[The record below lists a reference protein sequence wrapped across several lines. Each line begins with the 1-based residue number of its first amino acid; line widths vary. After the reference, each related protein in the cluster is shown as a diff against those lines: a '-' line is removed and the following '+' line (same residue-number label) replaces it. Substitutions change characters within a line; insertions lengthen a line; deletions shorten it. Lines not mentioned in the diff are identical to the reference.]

1 MKNLVKSLI
10 IVLSCLVANV
20 ARAEDPTLA
29 INTEEQGTTDF
40 LGTYATEGITL
51 SSSVSW
57 SSGTVQIGNTA
68 NGYDQHYFEVLAGA
82 KIDSISFLLSG
93 NGSNKSIQAPVF
105 GWEETATSNN
115 ADTYC
120 ILNAVTVTANSYDA
134 AQWFTYDFSNS
145 DIKCARI
152 YRSSKNIS
160 SKDPAYTGSSTAL
173 GSGQTI
179 RIWGLKVWLAGS
191 GSQDQPVESVTITG
205 PSQGAVGVPFKLT
218 AKAAGG
224 KASEFWWTEGSG
236 TTHISDQNVLEVTP
250 DSKGTFEYKAWAKN
264 EYNTDPASA
273 THTIEITV
281 PSGEIIKAT
290 TTGVVSG
297 VIGGTYETNLG
308 TGDTKKLD
316 KNKYFGFTL
325 AYGTFA
331 EKDTFVI
338 NITEGANLGKCM
350 IYADK
355 EGNELI
361 YDEGIVYTKA
371 DADEPV
377 ICPTGLKKIVLPET
391 VNGKSSLYLYRE
403 NGNTQWNP
411 KFSYIAV
418 IRPEGEQEPIP
429 VTGVSIDPKE
439 ISIEEGKT
447 ATLTAIIEPKNADNK
462 KVTWNSNAEG
472 IAKVDD
478 NGIVTGVAKG
488 DAIITVKTADGGFEA
503 TCKVTVTEPAPTVD
517 VTGVELSQEK
527 VSIIIGQTTTLTAKV
542 LPENA
547 SDKTVEWSSNKP
559 EVATVTNGVV
569 KGIAEGTATI
579 TAKTVDGGFEAT
591 CEVTV
596 KPVAVES
603 VSLAKTEATIKVDA
617 TLTLT
622 AKVLPENATNKDVK
636 WSSNKETVVT
646 VDNNGK
652 VTGIAEGE
660 AIITVKTVD
669 GEKTAECKVKVEAKQ
684 TPQTDLKLHTSEVYE
699 DPAGYNTPL
708 VKFNDREYEVYY
720 TGKGKIGGQGN
731 TYPLVYTDAEGNEI
745 SDGTK
750 AKDRWFVYNIAGCED
765 KNGAT
770 KDEFTISRGR
780 WKAATDNDSL
790 IMRVKGYDCFR
801 LFAADKKEADPKQQ
815 FHVYIDDMTQ
825 EVSMTHSESASIRE
839 FTLST
844 DEHVIK
850 IEAKG
855 TSNQYIFGWSLR
867 VSNDP
872 LVRQVAG
879 PKEQTVYQT
888 KEIEPTA
895 YVVRRAAKSK
905 LAWKDD
911 KAAEGISMTEGTNDS
926 VFVSGKA
933 TAAVGTYTYIV
944 QALDAEDKVA
954 ATETGTLTIETHVFD
969 CERGNDFKAEVGEQ
983 IRPLSFK
990 FYAANKED
998 ITLNCDIEGL
1008 TLTKKDSVAVLE
1020 GTPSANTAEGEYTY
1034 SIKAAGGNTV
1044 SGTITVSI
1052 PDPYFEPIAEVIA
1065 RINQQVTFALIARH
1079 AENVTVTGL
1088 PGFTCKYDKAT
1099 DKATIT
1105 GTPTVEGEVQFT
1117 AKATPRYQ
1125 GKQTVTA
1132 DGKLIVIGQNEK
1144 IMLVVHKDLE
1154 SINDEPV
1161 AKLIKEEKGF
1171 YVTMRKQEELEG
1183 SSVEAFDFLFI
1194 SENVDADHK
1203 AVQQLTKEGGKPMLN
1218 MKAFTYSPDRLN
1230 WGQPNNG
1237 TVDTVTHNGQNIFVE
1252 RNDHPI
1258 FEGKQHGDTIT
1269 ILSQIVQK
1277 GVMPITINSETLGGS
1292 YCLATAYT
1300 RDIKNYYKD
1309 GELQT
1314 FLHEIPAA
1322 VRGKKYICMPIAL
1335 SSSKYLTDDGKNLV
1349 SKVVD
1354 YLMDEEPFTLPTTEL
1369 QINSFVVEGFEA
1381 TIEANYTIELEIPA
1395 NRFQELDS
1403 LKHAKPVIELEDP
1416 IYTHVSPESGEEVDL
1431 HYATFMPVVYEVT
1444 NYIKRQAYDVYVRII
1459 GTQGIEGVYS
1469 VGEWVNI
1476 YDIFGRKVTTT
1487 NEDVYQMELPR
1498 GVYIVVTSEG
1508 QTLKIMR

>member
-1 MKNLVKSLI
+1 MKNARLFLMVWILSFGMFAKATPIATLNFNQPATLPTGYVYSTSGAPSIATVDNKSC
-10 IVLSCLVANV
+10 VYVTNGG
-20 ARAEDPTLA
+20 
-29 INTEEQGTTDF
+29 GTQAPSFETD
-40 LGTYATEGITL
+40 G
-51 SSSVSW
+51 S
-57 SSGTVQIGNTA
+57 
-68 NGYDQHYFEVLAGA
+68 VLASKGKRWMAFSPDVDCDVVINVYSSKKTWTLYDKNGVKATLTQAAKQWDDWSITGLKAGEWYVIGA
-82 KIDSISFLLSG
+82 G
-93 NGSNKSIQAPVF
+93 NSQCYVSAMTFTSSTPP
-105 GWEETATSNN
+105 ATPTVSS
-115 ADTYC
+115 
-120 ILNAVTVTANSYDA
+120 VTVT
-134 AQWFTYDFSNS
+134 
-145 DIKCARI
+145 
-152 YRSSKNIS
+152 
-160 SKDPAYTGSSTAL
+160 
-173 GSGQTI
+173 
-179 RIWGLKVWLAGS
+179 
-191 GSQDQPVESVTITG
+191 
-205 PSQGAVGVPFKLT
+205 
-218 AKAAGG
+218 
-224 KASEFWWTEGSG
+224 
-236 TTHISDQNVLEVTP
+236 
-250 DSKGTFEYKAWAKN
+250 
-264 EYNTDPASA
+264 PASA
-273 THTIEITV
+273 TLDIN
-281 PSGEIIKAT
+281 AT
-290 TTGVVSG
+290 QQ
-297 VIGGTYETNLG
+297 
-308 TGDTKKLD
+308 
-316 KNKYFGFTL
+316 F
-325 AYGTFA
+325 
-331 EKDTFVI
+331 
-338 NITEGANLGKCM
+338 
-350 IYADK
+350 
-355 EGNELI
+355 
-361 YDEGIVYTKA
+361 
-371 DADEPV
+371 
-377 ICPTGLKKIVLPET
+377 
-391 VNGKSSLYLYRE
+391 
-403 NGNTQWNP
+403 
-411 KFSYIAV
+411 
-418 IRPEGEQEPIP
+418 
-429 VTGVSIDPKE
+429 
-439 ISIEEGKT
+439 T
-447 ATLTAIIEPKNADNK
+447 ATVDASPATA
-462 KVTWNSNAEG
+462 
-472 IAKVDD
+472 
-478 NGIVTGVAKG
+478 
-488 DAIITVKTADGGFEA
+488 
-503 TCKVTVTEPAPTVD
+503 
-517 VTGVELSQEK
+517 
-527 VSIIIGQTTTLTAKV
+527 
-542 LPENA
+542 
-547 SDKTVEWSSNKP
+547 DKTVTWSTSDAN
-559 EVATVTNGVV
+559 VATVSTTGLVTAV
-569 KGIAEGTATI
+569 AQGTATI
-579 TAKTVDGGFEAT
+579 TATSNLDNTKSGTATITVNPPAQTIDVTAIDFNKTSTTIAIGDSETLTVTYTPSDANTGKAITSWVSSDEAVATVNNGTITGVAAGTATITATSQGGFTASCT
-591 CEVTV
+591 VTV
-596 KPVAVES
+596 QAVAVTG
-603 VSLAKTEATIKVDA
+603 VTLNKT
-617 TLTLT
+617 TLTLKEEGFET
-622 AKVLPENATNKDVK
+622 LTHTIAPSNATNKAVT
-636 WSSNKETVVT
+636 WTSSATTVAT

-684 TPQTDLKLHTSEVYE
+684 TPQTDLKLHTPEVYE

-911 KAAEGISMTEGTNDS
+911 KAAEGISMTVGTNDS
-926 VFVSGKA
+926 VFVNGKA

-1008 TLTKKDSVAVLE
+1008 TLTKKDSIAVLE
-1020 GTPSANTAEGEYTY
+1020 GTPSANTAEGEHTY

-1079 AENVTVTGL
+1079 AETVTVTGL
-1088 PGFTCKYDKAT
+1088 PNGFTCKYDKAT

-1105 GTPTVEGEVQFT
+1105 GTPTAEGEVPFT
-1117 AKATPRYQ
+1117 ATATPRYQ

-1161 AKLIKEEKGF
+1161 AKLIKDTKGF

-1258 FEGKQHGDTIT
+1258 FEGKQHGETIT

-1335 SSSKYLTDDGKNLV
+1335 SSSKYLTDAGKNLV

-1354 YLMDEEPFTLPTTEL
+1354 YLMDEEPFTLPATEL

>member
-1 MKNLVKSLI
+1 MKNARLFLMVWILSFGMFAKATPIATLNFNQPATLPTGYVYSTSGAPSIATVDNKSCVYVTNGGGTQAPSFETDGS
-10 IVLSCLVANV
+10 VLASKGKRWMAFSPDVDCDVVINVYSSKKTWTLYDKNGAKATLTQAAKQWDDWSITGLKAGEWYVIGAGNSQCYVSAMTFTSSTPPATPTVSSVTVTPASATLDINATQQFTATVDASPATADKTVTWSTSDANV
-20 ARAEDPTLA
+20 ATISTTGLVTAVA
-29 INTEEQGTTDF
+29 QGT
-40 LGTYATEGITL
+40 ATI
-51 SSSVSW
+51 
-57 SSGTVQIGNTA
+57 
-68 NGYDQHYFEVLAGA
+68 
-82 KIDSISFLLSG
+82 
-93 NGSNKSIQAPVF
+93 
-105 GWEETATSNN
+105 TATSNLDN
-115 ADTYC
+115 TKSGTATITVNPPAQTIDVTA
-120 ILNAVTVTANSYDA
+120 IDFNKTSTTIAIGDSETLTVTYTPSDAN
-134 AQWFTYDFSNS
+134 T
-145 DIKCARI
+145 
-152 YRSSKNIS
+152 
-160 SKDPAYTGSSTAL
+160 
-173 GSGQTI
+173 
-179 RIWGLKVWLAGS
+179 
-191 GSQDQPVESVTITG
+191 
-205 PSQGAVGVPFKLT
+205 
-218 AKAAGG
+218 G
-224 KASEFWWTEGSG
+224 KAITWT
-236 TTHISDQNVLEVTP
+236 TSD
-250 DSKGTFEYKAWAKN
+250 
-264 EYNTDPASA
+264 
-273 THTIEITV
+273 
-281 PSGEIIKAT
+281 
-290 TTGVVSG
+290 
-297 VIGGTYETNLG
+297 
-308 TGDTKKLD
+308 D
-316 KNKYFGFTL
+316 K
-325 AYGTFA
+325 
-331 EKDTFVI
+331 
-338 NITEGANLGKCM
+338 
-350 IYADK
+350 
-355 EGNELI
+355 
-361 YDEGIVYTKA
+361 
-371 DADEPV
+371 
-377 ICPTGLKKIVLPET
+377 
-391 VNGKSSLYLYRE
+391 
-403 NGNTQWNP
+403 
-411 KFSYIAV
+411 
-418 IRPEGEQEPIP
+418 
-429 VTGVSIDPKE
+429 
-439 ISIEEGKT
+439 
-447 ATLTAIIEPKNADNK
+447 
-462 KVTWNSNAEG
+462 
-472 IAKVDD
+472 
-478 NGIVTGVAKG
+478 
-488 DAIITVKTADGGFEA
+488 
-503 TCKVTVTEPAPTVD
+503 
-517 VTGVELSQEK
+517 
-527 VSIIIGQTTTLTAKV
+527 
-542 LPENA
+542 
-547 SDKTVEWSSNKP
+547 
-559 EVATVTNGVV
+559 VATVEGGVV
-569 KGIAEGTATI
+569 TGIAEGTATI
-579 TAKTVDGGFEAT
+579 TATPEKGTAAT

-603 VSLAKTEATIKVDA
+603 VSLDKTEATIKVDA

-636 WSSNKETVVT
+636 WRSNKETVAT

-684 TPQTDLKLHTSEVYE
+684 TPQTDLKLHTPEVYE

-990 FYAANKED
+990 FYAANKEH
-998 ITLNCDIEGL
+998 ITLHCNIEGL
-1008 TLTKKDSVAVLE
+1008 TLTKKDSIAVLE

-1079 AENVTVTGL
+1079 ADTVTVKDL
-1088 PGFTCKYDKAT
+1088 PNGFTCKYDKAT

-1105 GTPTVEGEVQFT
+1105 GTPTVEGEVTFT

-1132 DGKLIVIGQNEK
+1132 YGKLIVIGQNEK

-1237 TVDTVTHNGQNIFVE
+1237 TVDTVTHNGQNIFIE

-1258 FEGKQHGDTIT
+1258 FEGKQHGETIT

-1381 TIEANYTIELEIPA
+1381 TIEANYVIELEIPA

-1416 IYTHVSPESGEEVDL
+1416 IYTRVSPESGEEVDL

>member
-1 MKNLVKSLI
+1 M
-10 IVLSCLVANV
+10 
-20 ARAEDPTLA
+20 
-29 INTEEQGTTDF
+29 
-40 LGTYATEGITL
+40 
-51 SSSVSW
+51 
-57 SSGTVQIGNTA
+57 
-68 NGYDQHYFEVLAGA
+68 
-82 KIDSISFLLSG
+82 
-93 NGSNKSIQAPVF
+93 
-105 GWEETATSNN
+105 
-115 ADTYC
+115 
-120 ILNAVTVTANSYDA
+120 
-134 AQWFTYDFSNS
+134 
-145 DIKCARI
+145 
-152 YRSSKNIS
+152 
-160 SKDPAYTGSSTAL
+160 
-173 GSGQTI
+173 
-179 RIWGLKVWLAGS
+179 
-191 GSQDQPVESVTITG
+191 
-205 PSQGAVGVPFKLT
+205 
-218 AKAAGG
+218 AGG
-224 KASEFWWTEGSG
+224 A
-236 TTHISDQNVLEVTP
+236 
-250 DSKGTFEYKAWAKN
+250 Y
-264 EYNTDPASA
+264 
-273 THTIEITV
+273 IE
-281 PSGEIIKAT
+281 
-290 TTGVVSG
+290 
-297 VIGGTYETNLG
+297 
-308 TGDTKKLD
+308 
-316 KNKYFGFTL
+316 
-325 AYGTFA
+325 
-331 EKDTFVI
+331 
-338 NITEGANLGKCM
+338 
-350 IYADK
+350 
-355 EGNELI
+355 
-361 YDEGIVYTKA
+361 
-371 DADEPV
+371 
-377 ICPTGLKKIVLPET
+377 
-391 VNGKSSLYLYRE
+391 LY
-403 NGNTQWNP
+403 
-411 KFSYIAV
+411 
-418 IRPEGEQEPIP
+418 
-429 VTGVSIDPKE
+429 
-439 ISIEEGKT
+439 
-447 ATLTAIIEPKNADNK
+447 
-462 KVTWNSNAEG
+462 
-472 IAKVDD
+472 
-478 NGIVTGVAKG
+478 
-488 DAIITVKTADGGFEA
+488 
-503 TCKVTVTEPAPTVD
+503 
-517 VTGVELSQEK
+517 
-527 VSIIIGQTTTLTAKV
+527 
-542 LPENA
+542 
-547 SDKTVEWSSNKP
+547 
-559 EVATVTNGVV
+559 
-569 KGIAEGTATI
+569 
-579 TAKTVDGGFEAT
+579 
-591 CEVTV
+591 
-596 KPVAVES
+596 
-603 VSLAKTEATIKVDA
+603 
-617 TLTLT
+617 
-622 AKVLPENATNKDVK
+622 
-636 WSSNKETVVT
+636 
-646 VDNNGK
+646 
-652 VTGIAEGE
+652 
-660 AIITVKTVD
+660 
-669 GEKTAECKVKVEAKQ
+669 
-684 TPQTDLKLHTSEVYE
+684 
-699 DPAGYNTPL
+699 
-708 VKFNDREYEVYY
+708 
-720 TGKGKIGGQGN
+720 
-731 TYPLVYTDAEGNEI
+731 
-745 SDGTK
+745 
-750 AKDRWFVYNIAGCED
+750 
-765 KNGAT
+765 
-770 KDEFTISRGR
+770 
-780 WKAATDNDSL
+780 
-790 IMRVKGYDCFR
+790 VKGYSMFSILGKDNNTTPSGSTAR
-801 LFAADKKEADPKQQ
+801 WLQ
-815 FHVYIDDMTQ
+815 VYIDEE
-825 EVSMTHSESASIRE
+825 EVSKQEDAFTKDSIRRYE
-839 FTLST
+839 ISSPEKAHL
-844 DEHVIK
+844 IK
-850 IEAKG
+850 VVSMHS
-855 TSNQYIFGWSLR
+855 SNSYAYAISLE
-867 VSNDP
+867 VSDAP

-1008 TLTKKDSVAVLE
+1008 TLTKKDSIAVLE

-1034 SIKAAGGNTV
+1034 SIKAEGGNTV

-1065 RINQQVTFALIARH
+1065 RINQQVTFALIVRH
-1079 AENVTVTGL
+1079 AETVTVTGL
-1088 PGFTCKYDKAT
+1088 PNGFTFKYDKAT

-1105 GTPTVEGEVQFT
+1105 GTPTTEGEVPFT
-1117 AKATPRYQ
+1117 ATATPRYQ

-1161 AKLIKEEKGF
+1161 AKFIKEEKGF

-1335 SSSKYLTDDGKNLV
+1335 SSSKYLTDAGKNLV

-1354 YLMDEEPFTLPTTEL
+1354 YLMDEEPFTLPATEL

-1381 TIEANYTIELEIPA
+1381 TIEANYVIELEIPA

>member
-1 MKNLVKSLI
+1 MKNARLFLMVWILSFGMFAKATPIATLNFNQPATLPTGYVYSTSGAPSIATVDNKSC
-10 IVLSCLVANV
+10 VYVTNGG
-20 ARAEDPTLA
+20 
-29 INTEEQGTTDF
+29 GTQAPSFETD
-40 LGTYATEGITL
+40 G
-51 SSSVSW
+51 S
-57 SSGTVQIGNTA
+57 
-68 NGYDQHYFEVLAGA
+68 VLASKGKRWMAFSPDVDCDVVINVYSSKKTWTLYDKNGVKATLTQAAKQWDDWSITGLKAGEWYVIGA
-82 KIDSISFLLSG
+82 G
-93 NGSNKSIQAPVF
+93 NSQCYVSAMTFTSSTPP
-105 GWEETATSNN
+105 ATPTVSS
-115 ADTYC
+115 
-120 ILNAVTVTANSYDA
+120 VTVT
-134 AQWFTYDFSNS
+134 
-145 DIKCARI
+145 
-152 YRSSKNIS
+152 
-160 SKDPAYTGSSTAL
+160 
-173 GSGQTI
+173 
-179 RIWGLKVWLAGS
+179 
-191 GSQDQPVESVTITG
+191 
-205 PSQGAVGVPFKLT
+205 
-218 AKAAGG
+218 
-224 KASEFWWTEGSG
+224 
-236 TTHISDQNVLEVTP
+236 
-250 DSKGTFEYKAWAKN
+250 
-264 EYNTDPASA
+264 PASA
-273 THTIEITV
+273 TLDIN
-281 PSGEIIKAT
+281 AT
-290 TTGVVSG
+290 QQ
-297 VIGGTYETNLG
+297 
-308 TGDTKKLD
+308 
-316 KNKYFGFTL
+316 F
-325 AYGTFA
+325 
-331 EKDTFVI
+331 
-338 NITEGANLGKCM
+338 
-350 IYADK
+350 
-355 EGNELI
+355 
-361 YDEGIVYTKA
+361 
-371 DADEPV
+371 
-377 ICPTGLKKIVLPET
+377 
-391 VNGKSSLYLYRE
+391 
-403 NGNTQWNP
+403 
-411 KFSYIAV
+411 
-418 IRPEGEQEPIP
+418 
-429 VTGVSIDPKE
+429 
-439 ISIEEGKT
+439 T
-447 ATLTAIIEPKNADNK
+447 ATVDASPATA
-462 KVTWNSNAEG
+462 
-472 IAKVDD
+472 
-478 NGIVTGVAKG
+478 
-488 DAIITVKTADGGFEA
+488 
-503 TCKVTVTEPAPTVD
+503 
-517 VTGVELSQEK
+517 
-527 VSIIIGQTTTLTAKV
+527 
-542 LPENA
+542 
-547 SDKTVEWSSNKP
+547 DKTVTWSTSDAN
-559 EVATVTNGVV
+559 VATVSTTGLVTAV
-569 KGIAEGTATI
+569 AQGTATI
-579 TAKTVDGGFEAT
+579 TATSNLDNTKSGTATITVNPPAQTIDVTAIDFNKTSTTIAIGDSETLTVTYTPSDANTGKAITSWVSSDEAVATVNNGTITGVAAGTATITATSQGGFTASCT
-591 CEVTV
+591 VTV
-596 KPVAVES
+596 QAVAVTG
-603 VSLAKTEATIKVDA
+603 VTLNKT
-617 TLTLT
+617 TLTLKEEGFET
-622 AKVLPENATNKDVK
+622 LTHTIAPSNATNKAVT
-636 WSSNKETVVT
+636 WTSSATTVAT

-684 TPQTDLKLHTSEVYE
+684 TPQTDLKLHTPEVYE

-1008 TLTKKDSVAVLE
+1008 TLTKKDSIAVLE
-1020 GTPSANTAEGEYTY
+1020 GTPSANTAEGEHTY

-1079 AENVTVTGL
+1079 AETVTVTGL
-1088 PGFTCKYDKAT
+1088 PNGFTCKYDKAT

-1105 GTPTVEGEVQFT
+1105 GTPTAEGEVPFT
-1117 AKATPRYQ
+1117 ATATPRYQ

-1161 AKLIKEEKGF
+1161 AKLIKDTKGF

-1258 FEGKQHGDTIT
+1258 FEGKQHGETIT

-1335 SSSKYLTDDGKNLV
+1335 SSSKYLTDAGKNLV

-1354 YLMDEEPFTLPTTEL
+1354 YLMDEEPFTLPATEL

>member
-1 MKNLVKSLI
+1 MKIAIKSLFLG
-10 IVLSCLVANV
+10 LSCLFSTTAMGQTAFTAQEIVNGSTKNNV
-20 ARAEDPTLA
+20 
-29 INTEEQGTTDF
+29 
-40 LGTYATEGITL
+40 
-51 SSSVSW
+51 SVSTKFALRTNAQICKTG
-57 SSGTVQIGNTA
+57 STGTKADVVEGKNTA
-68 NGYDQHYFEVLAGA
+68 DDVNGAYVEIKTTADISKLILRATTNNESPKNMAFVYWGDGQTPAYDNVLSAALIEFPGYSGA
-82 KIDSISFLLSG
+82 CDANYIDINVPTG
-93 NGSNKSIQAPVF
+93 ARTI
-105 GWEETATSNN
+105 
-115 ADTYC
+115 
-120 ILNAVTVTANSYDA
+120 
-134 AQWFTYDFSNS
+134 
-145 DIKCARI
+145 RI
-152 YRSSKNIS
+152 YRQLKGFNGTGYEKNA
-160 SKDPAYTGSSTAL
+160 KYGDAQTFFLAEMEVTVGAA
-173 GSGQTI
+173 QTI
-179 RIWGLKVWLAGS
+179 EVS
-191 GSQDQPVESVTITG
+191 SV
-205 PSQGAVGVPFKLT
+205 AVSPTEVTLDINDTEQLT
-218 AKAAGG
+218 ATVVA
-224 KASEFWWTEGSG
+224 
-236 TTHISDQNVLEVTP
+236 TP
-250 DSKGTFEYKAWAKN
+250 D
-264 EYNTDPASA
+264 
-273 THTIEITV
+273 
-281 PSGEIIKAT
+281 
-290 TTGVVSG
+290 
-297 VIGGTYETNLG
+297 
-308 TGDTKKLD
+308 
-316 KNKYFGFTL
+316 
-325 AYGTFA
+325 
-331 EKDTFVI
+331 
-338 NITEGANLGKCM
+338 
-350 IYADK
+350 
-355 EGNELI
+355 
-361 YDEGIVYTKA
+361 
-371 DADEPV
+371 
-377 ICPTGLKKIVLPET
+377 
-391 VNGKSSLYLYRE
+391 
-403 NGNTQWNP
+403 
-411 KFSYIAV
+411 
-418 IRPEGEQEPIP
+418 
-429 VTGVSIDPKE
+429 
-439 ISIEEGKT
+439 
-447 ATLTAIIEPKNADNK
+447 NADNK
-462 KVTWNSNAEG
+462 KVTW
-472 IAKVDD
+472 K
-478 NGIVTGVAKG
+478 
-488 DAIITVKTADGGFEA
+488 
-503 TCKVTVTEPAPTVD
+503 
-517 VTGVELSQEK
+517 
-527 VSIIIGQTTTLTAKV
+527 
-542 LPENA
+542 
-547 SDKTVEWSSNKP
+547 SSN
-559 EVATVTNGVV
+559 EAVATVSESGMVTAIG
-569 KGIAEGTATI
+569 AGTATI
-579 TAKTVDGGFEAT
+579 TATSTKDEKKQGTCAITVNEPAEIIEVKSIALNETEKTILIGGTLTLTVTYTPEDANTGKAITWTTSDDKVATVEGGVVTGIAEGTVTITATPEKGTAAT
-591 CEVTV
+591 CKVTV

-603 VSLAKTEATIKVDA
+603 VSLDKTEATIKVDA

-636 WSSNKETVVT
+636 WSSNEETVAT

-669 GEKTAECKVKVEAKQ
+669 GEKTAECKVKVEAK
-684 TPQTDLKLHTSEVYE
+684 TAPPATGLVAHAPEVFEEEYGGE
-699 DPAGYNTPL
+699 LSTFEN
-708 VKFNDREYEVYY
+708 RQYEVYY
-720 TGKGKIGGQGN
+720 VTRDPSGDNICIATTTDDKIAGISTG
-731 TYPLVYTDAEGNEI
+731 TPTTV
-745 SDGTK
+745 K
-750 AKDRWFVYNIAGCED
+750 AKDNWFELKESGGKGGDGNAPI
-765 KNGAT
+765 
-770 KDEFTISRGR
+770 KDEFKLKSVQCIKMKGGQTFEFQ
-780 WKAATDNDSL
+780 
-790 IMRVKGYDCFR
+790 VKGFD
-801 LFAADKKEADPKQQ
+801 LFSFYGNDNNKDASKGRYFE
-815 FHVYIDDMTQ
+815 VYIDDEKVSGDPIEGYAIHRCEMTSK
-825 EVSMTHSESASIRE
+825 EHNIRLVAIGDQNSKLTG
-839 FTLST
+839 F
-844 DEHVIK
+844 
-850 IEAKG
+850 
-855 TSNQYIFGWSLR
+855 SLR

-998 ITLNCDIEGL
+998 ITLHCDIEGL
-1008 TLTKKDSVAVLE
+1008 TLTKKDSIAVLE
-1020 GTPSANTAEGEYTY
+1020 GTPSANTAEGAHTY

-1079 AENVTVTGL
+1079 AETVTVTGL
-1088 PGFTCKYDKAT
+1088 PNGFTCKYDKAT

-1105 GTPTVEGEVQFT
+1105 GTPTAEGEVQFT
-1117 AKATPRYQ
+1117 ATATPRYQ

-1258 FEGKQHGDTIT
+1258 FEGKPHGETIT

-1335 SSSKYLTDDGKNLV
+1335 SSSKYLTDAGKNLV

-1416 IYTHVSPESGEEVDL
+1416 IYTRVSPESGEEVDL

-1459 GTQGIEGVYS
+1459 GTQGVEGVYS

-1487 NEDVYQMELPR
+1487 NEDVYQIELPR

>member
-20 ARAEDPTLA
+20 ARAENVVWDFSNT
-29 INTEEQGTTDF
+29 TEEQSFDNAKTYSFKATDGSTEMRYTAGSSDVLIAKTNSKDGYLRENGSTGGCSATDIDGTTPINKNRLIRLF
-40 LGTYATEGITL
+40 VTGKGRLTITCTGTVGKYKVYDGNNSGSPLIDGYEANKTSDVIEITSSLIWIETSNKGYINKITWAPGEGGGEDDPGTDPQPSTGGYDEIIKVTLQGNKGADREVTGSIGGTSEVNNL
-51 SSSVSW
+51 SSSSPYKLNSNGAYVSLVLKEGYYEATDTLILDG
-57 SSGTVQIGNTA
+57 SKKMQVFYGPVPNGTYLLDTDGPTDGIIKAVLKDLPA
-68 NGYDQHYFEVLAGA
+68 NQN
-82 KIDSISFLLSG
+82 SIYIYRPS
-93 NGSNKSIQAPVF
+93 
-105 GWEETATSNN
+105 
-115 ADTYC
+115 DTYNGK
-120 ILNAVTVTANSYDA
+120 LTYMAVHRPKQDTPE
-134 AQWFTYDFSNS
+134 
-145 DIKCARI
+145 
-152 YRSSKNIS
+152 
-160 SKDPAYTGSSTAL
+160 DP
-173 GSGQTI
+173 
-179 RIWGLKVWLAGS
+179 
-191 GSQDQPVESVTITG
+191 VTITSVTVE
-205 PSQGAVGVPFKLT
+205 PNEATLDINDTKQLT
-218 AKAAGG
+218 ATVVA
-224 KASEFWWTEGSG
+224 
-236 TTHISDQNVLEVTP
+236 TP
-250 DSKGTFEYKAWAKN
+250 D
-264 EYNTDPASA
+264 
-273 THTIEITV
+273 
-281 PSGEIIKAT
+281 
-290 TTGVVSG
+290 
-297 VIGGTYETNLG
+297 
-308 TGDTKKLD
+308 
-316 KNKYFGFTL
+316 
-325 AYGTFA
+325 
-331 EKDTFVI
+331 
-338 NITEGANLGKCM
+338 
-350 IYADK
+350 
-355 EGNELI
+355 
-361 YDEGIVYTKA
+361 
-371 DADEPV
+371 
-377 ICPTGLKKIVLPET
+377 
-391 VNGKSSLYLYRE
+391 
-403 NGNTQWNP
+403 
-411 KFSYIAV
+411 
-418 IRPEGEQEPIP
+418 
-429 VTGVSIDPKE
+429 
-439 ISIEEGKT
+439 
-447 ATLTAIIEPKNADNK
+447 NADNK
-462 KVTWNSNAEG
+462 KVTWKS
-472 IAKVDD
+472 
-478 NGIVTGVAKG
+478 
-488 DAIITVKTADGGFEA
+488 
-503 TCKVTVTEPAPTVD
+503 
-517 VTGVELSQEK
+517 
-527 VSIIIGQTTTLTAKV
+527 
-542 LPENA
+542 
-547 SDKTVEWSSNKP
+547 SDET
-559 EVATVTNGVV
+559 VATVSESGLVKAIGAGTATITATSTKDETKQGTCAITVNEPAEIIEVTSIALNETEKTILIGEKLTLTVTYTPDDANTGKGITWSSSDATVAKVEGGVV
-569 KGIAEGTATI
+569 TGLKEGTATI
-579 TAKTVDGGFEAT
+579 TATTEKGKTAT

-603 VSLAKTEATIKVDA
+603 VSLDKTEATVKVDA
-617 TLTLT
+617 TLKLT
-622 AKVLPENATNKDVK
+622 ATVLPANATNKDVT
-636 WSSNKETVVT
+636 WSTSDATIAT
-646 VDNNGK
+646 VDKGT
-652 VTGIAEGE
+652 VTGVAEGE
-660 AIITVKTVD
+660 ATITVKTVD
-669 GEKTAECKVKVEAKQ
+669 GEKTATCKVKVEPASS
-684 TPQTDLKLHTSEVYE
+684 TDLTVHAPEVYE
-699 DPAGYNTPL
+699 EAEPRGWGGTL
-708 VKFNDREYEVYY
+708 TEFNNKKYEVFYFNKKNSAASVGLDPLIENDITA
-720 TGKGKIGGQGN
+720 TGSGNSVTVKGNWLKGEKLQ
-731 TYPLVYTDAEGNEI
+731 VEGST
-745 SDGTK
+745 SDDSETK
-750 AKDRWFVYNIAGCED
+750 AKG
-765 KNGAT
+765 
-770 KDEFTISRGR
+770 KDEFKDCKGSFKMAGGAYIE
-780 WKAATDNDSL
+780 L
-790 IMRVKGYDCFR
+790 YVKGYSMFSILGKDNNTTPSGSTAR
-801 LFAADKKEADPKQQ
+801 WLQ
-815 FHVYIDDMTQ
+815 VYIDEE
-825 EVSMTHSESASIRE
+825 EVSKQEDAFTKDSIRRYE
-839 FTLST
+839 ISSPEKAHL
-844 DEHVIK
+844 IK
-850 IEAKG
+850 VVSMHS
-855 TSNQYIFGWSLR
+855 SNSYAYAISLE
-867 VSNDP
+867 VSDAP
-872 LVRQVAG
+872 LVRQVEG

-944 QALDAEDKVA
+944 QALDAEDKVT

-1008 TLTKKDSVAVLE
+1008 TLTKKDSIAVLE
-1020 GTPSANTAEGEYTY
+1020 GTPSANTAEGEHTY

-1079 AENVTVTGL
+1079 AETVTVTGL
-1088 PGFTCKYDKAT
+1088 PNGFTCKYDKAT

-1105 GTPTVEGEVQFT
+1105 GTPTAEGEVPFT
-1117 AKATPRYQ
+1117 ATATPRYQ

-1161 AKLIKEEKGF
+1161 AKLIKDTKGF

-1258 FEGKQHGDTIT
+1258 FEGKQHGETIT

-1335 SSSKYLTDDGKNLV
+1335 SSSKYLTDAGKNLV

-1354 YLMDEEPFTLPTTEL
+1354 YLMDEEPFTLPATEL

-1403 LKHAKPVIELEDP
+1403 LKHAKPVIELDDP

>member
-1 MKNLVKSLI
+1 MRNAIKSLFI
-10 IVLSCLVANV
+10 GLSCLFSTTTMGQTTFTAQEIVN
-20 ARAEDPTLA
+20 
-29 INTEEQGTTDF
+29 GTTKDNISVSTTFSVKAEGQVCKENSKGVKVPVVEGKNTAGTVEEAYVEIKTSADISKLVIRATTNNESAKNMAFVYWGEGKTPAYDNVLSAALISFPGYSGACDANYIDINVPTGARTIRIYRQLKGFNGTGYEKNAKYGDAQTFF
-40 LGTYATEGITL
+40 LAEMEVTVGAAPTVEV
-51 SSSVSW
+51 SSVVVSPA
-57 SSGTVQIGNTA
+57 SATLDIDGKQQLTA
-68 NGYDQHYFEVLAGA
+68 
-82 KIDSISFLLSG
+82 
-93 NGSNKSIQAPVF
+93 
-105 GWEETATSNN
+105 
-115 ADTYC
+115 
-120 ILNAVTVTANSYDA
+120 AVTVT
-134 AQWFTYDFSNS
+134 
-145 DIKCARI
+145 
-152 YRSSKNIS
+152 
-160 SKDPAYTGSSTAL
+160 
-173 GSGQTI
+173 
-179 RIWGLKVWLAGS
+179 
-191 GSQDQPVESVTITG
+191 
-205 PSQGAVGVPFKLT
+205 
-218 AKAAGG
+218 
-224 KASEFWWTEGSG
+224 
-236 TTHISDQNVLEVTP
+236 P
-250 DSKGTFEYKAWAKN
+250 DN
-264 EYNTDPASA
+264 D
-273 THTIEITV
+273 
-281 PSGEIIKAT
+281 
-290 TTGVVSG
+290 
-297 VIGGTYETNLG
+297 
-308 TGDTKKLD
+308 
-316 KNKYFGFTL
+316 
-325 AYGTFA
+325 
-331 EKDTFVI
+331 
-338 NITEGANLGKCM
+338 
-350 IYADK
+350 
-355 EGNELI
+355 
-361 YDEGIVYTKA
+361 
-371 DADEPV
+371 
-377 ICPTGLKKIVLPET
+377 
-391 VNGKSSLYLYRE
+391 
-403 NGNTQWNP
+403 
-411 KFSYIAV
+411 
-418 IRPEGEQEPIP
+418 
-429 VTGVSIDPKE
+429 
-439 ISIEEGKT
+439 
-447 ATLTAIIEPKNADNK
+447 DNK
-462 KVTWNSNAEG
+462 KVTW
-472 IAKVDD
+472 K
-478 NGIVTGVAKG
+478 
-488 DAIITVKTADGGFEA
+488 
-503 TCKVTVTEPAPTVD
+503 
-517 VTGVELSQEK
+517 
-527 VSIIIGQTTTLTAKV
+527 
-542 LPENA
+542 
-547 SDKTVEWSSNKP
+547 SSNKA
-559 EVATVTNGVV
+559 VATVSESGLVKAIGAGTATITATSTKDETKQGTCAITVNEPAEIIEVTSIALNETEKTILIGGTLTLTVTYTPEDANTGKAITWTTSDDKVATVEGGVV
-569 KGIAEGTATI
+569 TGIAEGTATI
-579 TAKTVDGGFEAT
+579 TATPEKGTAAT
-591 CEVTV
+591 CKVTV
-596 KPVAVES
+596 EPIHVTG
-603 VSLAKTEATIKVDA
+603 VSLDKTEATIKVDA

-622 AKVLPENATNKDVK
+622 AKVLPENATNKAVT
-636 WSSNKETVVT
+636 WTSSATTVAT

-684 TPQTDLKLHTSEVYE
+684 TPQTDLKLHTPEVYE

-933 TAAVGTYTYIV
+933 TAEVGTYTYIV
-944 QALDAEDKVA
+944 QALDAEDKVT

-1020 GTPSANTAEGEYTY
+1020 GTPSANTAEGEHTY

-1079 AENVTVTGL
+1079 AETVTVTGL
-1088 PGFTCKYDKAT
+1088 PNGFTCKYDKAT

-1105 GTPTVEGEVQFT
+1105 GTPTAEGEVPFT
-1117 AKATPRYQ
+1117 ATAIPRYQ

-1161 AKLIKEEKGF
+1161 AKLIKDTKGF

-1258 FEGKQHGDTIT
+1258 FEGKQHGETIT

-1335 SSSKYLTDDGKNLV
+1335 SSSKYLTDAGKNLV

-1354 YLMDEEPFTLPTTEL
+1354 YLMDEEPFTLPATEL

-1381 TIEANYTIELEIPA
+1381 TIEANYIIELEIPA

-1459 GTQGIEGVYS
+1459 GTQGIEGIYS

>member
-20 ARAEDPTLA
+20 AWAE
-29 INTEEQGTTDF
+29 N
-40 LGTYATEGITL
+40 
-51 SSSVSW
+51 VVW
-57 SSGTVQIGNTA
+57 
-68 NGYDQHYFEVLAGA
+68 
-82 KIDSISFLLSG
+82 
-93 NGSNKSIQAPVF
+93 
-105 GWEETATSNN
+105 
-115 ADTYC
+115 
-120 ILNAVTVTANSYDA
+120 
-134 AQWFTYDFSNS
+134 DFSNTTEAQSFDNAKTYSFKATDGSTEMRYTAGSS
-145 DIKCARI
+145 DGLIAKTNSKDGYLKENGSTGGCSATDVDGTTPINKNRLIRLFVTGKGRLTITCNGTNGKYKVYDGNNSGSPLIDGYEANKTSDVIEITSSLIWIETSNKGYINKITWSPGEGGGEDDPGTDPQPSTGGYDEIIKVTLKGSKGAEREVTGSIGGTSEVNNLSSGSPYKLNSNGAYVSLVLKEGNYEATDTLILDGSKKMQVFYGPVPDGTYLLDTDGPTDGIIKAVLKNLPANQNSIYI
-152 YRSSKNIS
+152 YRSSDTYNGKLTYMAVHRP
-160 SKDPAYTGSSTAL
+160 KQDTPEDP
-173 GSGQTI
+173 
-179 RIWGLKVWLAGS
+179 
-191 GSQDQPVESVTITG
+191 VTITSVTVE
-205 PSQGAVGVPFKLT
+205 PNEATLDINDTKQLT
-218 AKAAGG
+218 ATVVA
-224 KASEFWWTEGSG
+224 
-236 TTHISDQNVLEVTP
+236 TP
-250 DSKGTFEYKAWAKN
+250 D
-264 EYNTDPASA
+264 
-273 THTIEITV
+273 
-281 PSGEIIKAT
+281 
-290 TTGVVSG
+290 
-297 VIGGTYETNLG
+297 
-308 TGDTKKLD
+308 
-316 KNKYFGFTL
+316 
-325 AYGTFA
+325 
-331 EKDTFVI
+331 
-338 NITEGANLGKCM
+338 
-350 IYADK
+350 
-355 EGNELI
+355 
-361 YDEGIVYTKA
+361 
-371 DADEPV
+371 
-377 ICPTGLKKIVLPET
+377 
-391 VNGKSSLYLYRE
+391 
-403 NGNTQWNP
+403 
-411 KFSYIAV
+411 
-418 IRPEGEQEPIP
+418 
-429 VTGVSIDPKE
+429 
-439 ISIEEGKT
+439 
-447 ATLTAIIEPKNADNK
+447 NADNK
-462 KVTWNSNAEG
+462 KVTW
-472 IAKVDD
+472 K
-478 NGIVTGVAKG
+478 
-488 DAIITVKTADGGFEA
+488 
-503 TCKVTVTEPAPTVD
+503 
-517 VTGVELSQEK
+517 
-527 VSIIIGQTTTLTAKV
+527 
-542 LPENA
+542 
-547 SDKTVEWSSNKP
+547 SSN
-559 EVATVTNGVV
+559 EAVATVSESGLV
-569 KGIAEGTATI
+569 KAIGAGTATI
-579 TAKTVDGGFEAT
+579 TATSTKDETKQGTCAITVNEPAEIIEVTSIALNETEKTILIGGTLTLTVTYTPEDANTGKGITWSSSDATVAKVEGGVVTGLKEGDATIKATTENGKEAT
-591 CEVTV
+591 CAIKVEPVHVT
-596 KPVAVES
+596 S
-603 VSLAKTEATIKVDA
+603 VTLDKETATIKEGA

-636 WSSNKETVVT
+636 WSSNKETVAT

-669 GEKTAECKVKVEAKQ
+669 GEKTAECKVKVEAKTAPPATGLVAH
-684 TPQTDLKLHTSEVYE
+684 TPEVYE
-699 DPAGYNTPL
+699 NNYGGSL
-708 VKFNDREYEVYY
+708 VNGYEVYY
-720 TGKGKIGGQGN
+720 IN
-731 TYPLVYTDAEGNEI
+731 REENNLSVSISNVDREGNI
-745 SDGTK
+745 TTSSSQNATK
-750 AKDRWFVYNIAGCED
+750 AKDGWL
-765 KNGAT
+765 
-770 KDEFTISRGR
+770 TISASSSGNVENAGGAEEFQAGFRR
-780 WKAATDNDSL
+780 FNMQVNDTMRL
-790 IMRVKGYDCFR
+790 RVKGFD
-801 LFAADKKEADPKQQ
+801 Q
-815 FHVYIDDMTQ
+815 FSIYAKDNSTNEGNNEKHFVVIIDGE
-825 EVSMTHSESASIRE
+825 EVSTPPYKNTFTIRRYGFDSSEHDIIVTAVGSSA
-839 FTLST
+839 
-844 DEHVIK
+844 
-850 IEAKG
+850 
-855 TSNQYIFGWSLR
+855 NQLTAFSLH

-926 VFVSGKA
+926 VFVSGKV
-933 TAAVGTYTYIV
+933 TAAAGTYTYIV

-1008 TLTKKDSVAVLE
+1008 TLTKKDSIAVLE
-1020 GTPSANTAEGEYTY
+1020 GTPSANTAEGEHTY

-1079 AENVTVTGL
+1079 AETVTVTGL
-1088 PGFTCKYDKAT
+1088 PNGFTCKYDKAT

-1105 GTPTVEGEVQFT
+1105 GTPTAEGEVPFT
-1117 AKATPRYQ
+1117 ATATPRYQ

-1132 DGKLIVIGQNEK
+1132 NGKLIVIGQNEK

-1161 AKLIKEEKGF
+1161 AKLIKDTKGF

-1258 FEGKQHGDTIT
+1258 FEGKQHGETIT

-1335 SSSKYLTDDGKNLV
+1335 SSSKYLTDAGKNLV

-1354 YLMDEEPFTLPTTEL
+1354 YLMDEEPFTLPATEL

-1459 GTQGIEGVYS
+1459 GTQGIEGIYS

-1508 QTLKIMR
+1508 QTLKIIR